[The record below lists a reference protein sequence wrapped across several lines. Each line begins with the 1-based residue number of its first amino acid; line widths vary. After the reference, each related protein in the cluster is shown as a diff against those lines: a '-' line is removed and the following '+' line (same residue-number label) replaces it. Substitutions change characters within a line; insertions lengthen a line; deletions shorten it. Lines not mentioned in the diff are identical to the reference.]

1 MTLSELRGLNIG
13 FTSVQLIL
21 FGKEVILFDRFGSS
35 GGNID
40 EFNDIDVDIVFKVT
54 CDCENDDAEFPCMLT
69 LANTAKS
76 CAEDDELW
84 PVGDCSPSLVL

>member
-1 MTLSELRGLNIG
+1 M
-13 FTSVQLIL
+13 
-21 FGKEVILFDRFGSS
+21 
-35 GGNID
+35 D
-40 EFNDIDVDIVFKVT
+40 EFNDIVSLKSDVIDADIVFNVT

-76 CAEDDELW
+76 CAEDVDELW